1 MKKLI
6 AVAAMVLS
14 TIAVAQQGADRW
26 ACQFAGTPYL
36 DLIAGDWELRPP
48 RAKKPFS
55 LTFDDSGAMTFESWA
70 QAGQVG
76 GLKLGQKHLPKCVSV
91 GEHMTTCSARHGI
104 SIYFDSSLSRGS
116 YAVLGDRYSV
126 VVEHFECTKG

>member
-14 TIAVAQQGADRW
+14 TTAVAQPDKDWW
-26 ACQFAGTPYL
+26 ACQFTGTPYL

-55 LTFDDSGAMTFESWA
+55 LTFDRGAMTSESWA
-70 QAGQVG
+70 QAGQIG
-76 GLKLGQKHLPKCVSV
+76 GLKLGQEHLPKCVSV
-91 GEHMTTCSARHGI
+91 GEDMTTCSARNGI
-104 SIYFDSSLSRGS
+104 TIYFDSSLGRGS
-116 YAVLGDRYSV
+116 YGLLGERDSVL
-126 VVEHFECTKG
+126 VEHFECTKG